1 MFNRKADIN
10 SGYFT
15 ESQLKKAGFREVGVN
30 VQISKNCTI
39 VGPENVSVGDNVRID
54 GYSIVSASTGSLK
67 IGHNVHIGAYSYLV
81 CKRGIT
87 IGSYSTLSQG
97 VRIYTVSD
105 DYSGMTMT
113 NPTISSRYKN
123 LLEGE
128 VILSDHVIIG
138 SGSIILPNVTLGVG
152 AAVGALSMVK
162 SSLPEWGIY
171 AGVPARLIRS
181 RRQDLLEL
189 VTELKGEQS

>member
-1 MFNRKADIN
+1 
-10 SGYFT
+10 
-15 ESQLKKAGFREVGVN
+15 LKKAGFREVGVN

-39 VGPENVSVGDNVRID
+39 VGPENVSVGNNVRID

>member
-1 MFNRKADIN
+1 
-10 SGYFT
+10 
-15 ESQLKKAGFREVGVN
+15 
-30 VQISKNCTI
+30 
-39 VGPENVSVGDNVRID
+39 
-54 GYSIVSASTGSLK
+54 
-67 IGHNVHIGAYSYLV
+67 
-81 CKRGIT
+81 
-87 IGSYSTLSQG
+87 
-97 VRIYTVSD
+97 
-105 DYSGMTMT
+105 MTMT